1 MSLFVLVLLLLLS
14 HKCNAEKP
22 PNPLTNSSFHY
33 SDPKKATLGRL
44 LFYDKILSGNHN
56 ISCGTCHHHDFAGG
70 DGLSLGI
77 GEGGFGVGRNRS
89 SGKGRDK
96 IKKRI
101 PRNAPGLWNL
111 GAKEIHTLMHDG
123 RISESNIFGNGF
135 NTPAEE
141 WLPAGL
147 DNILSVQ
154 ALFPMTR
161 QFEMAGNFGENEIIG
176 LVSKIGKDSRR
187 IDAVWPVIEN
197 RIRGIPAYGSLFV
210 DTFDDIEHSMDIE
223 IVHIANAIAAFIIK
237 EWTSFDSP
245 FDDYLNGDQ
254 YALTPPQKRGMDLFY
269 GKAKCSTCHSG
280 NLLTDQKFYALAIP
294 QFGPG
299 RTRRMDPFTRDV
311 GRMGE
316 SDRIEDIYRF
326 KTPSLRNVTLT
337 SPYGHNGAYPNL
349 EGIVK
354 HHFEPLE
361 MYQKW
366 DPSMA
371 KLPEAPWLEDI
382 DFVVLSDKRETERL
396 LSRIDIEPIEITE
409 KEIDE
414 IIGFLYAL
422 TGKSKNNRPLGRPSA
437 VPSGFPVD

>member
-1 MSLFVLVLLLLLS
+1 
-14 HKCNAEKP
+14 
-22 PNPLTNSSFHY
+22 
-33 SDPKKATLGRL
+33 
-44 LFYDKILSGNHN
+44 
-56 ISCGTCHHHDFAGG
+56 
-70 DGLSLGI
+70 
-77 GEGGFGVGRNRS
+77 
-89 SGKGRDK
+89 
-96 IKKRI
+96 
-101 PRNAPGLWNL
+101 
-111 GAKEIHTLMHDG
+111 
-123 RISESNIFGNGF
+123 
-135 NTPAEE
+135 
-141 WLPAGL
+141 
-147 DNILSVQ
+147 
-154 ALFPMTR
+154 
-161 QFEMAGNFGENEIIG
+161 
-176 LVSKIGKDSRR
+176 
-187 IDAVWPVIEN
+187 
-197 RIRGIPAYGSLFV
+197 
-210 DTFDDIEHSMDIE
+210 
-223 IVHIANAIAAFIIK
+223 
-237 EWTSFDSP
+237 
-245 FDDYLNGDQ
+245 
-254 YALTPPQKRGMDLFY
+254 MDLFY

-337 SPYGHNGAYPNL
+337 SPYGHNGAYPSL
-349 EGIVK
+349 EGIIK

-366 DPSMA
+366 DSSMA
-371 KLPEAPWLEDI
+371 KLPEAPWLKDI

-414 IIGFLYAL
+414 IISFLYAL